1 LNDYD
6 ARKIWIFVEEKLGVL
21 ITKEYHTYDDE
32 CDITFENII
41 DNVDHYFFAHFIFWF
56 LASLILRDLY
66 MLHFW
71 SVLDEILEL
80 SAQYKLP
87 HFRE

>member
-6 ARKIWIFVEEKLGVL
+6 ARNIWKFVEERLGFK
-21 ITKEYHTYDDE
+21 ITKDYHTYDDE
-32 CDITFENII
+32 CDITFANIL
-41 DNVDHYFFAHFIFWF
+41 DNVDHYFLAHFAFWF
-56 LASLILRDLY
+56 IASFILRDLY

-71 SVLDEILEL
+71 SILDEILEL

-87 HFRE
+87 HFGE